1 MKNVKLAQG
10 FASSTRGAIRK
21 TTKKLNGGFL
31 PPYKPTQS
39 TQISSKVEVC
49 GYRSGDTIIVA
60 FPYRGYNPSKDTCDG
75 WAISPKGTRLKKR
88 VSLRNCR
95 KVSAKTLLSESDWIF
110 ATASVNFP
118 KNSYRVT
125 LTSLSA
131 SLAAEKAAEKAAKE
145 AAKLASK
152 EAKEAAKLA
161 SKEAKEAA
169 KLASKEAK
177 EARKTR
183 KRVSLSEGLSIL
195 LEIGEKK
202 QRESLNKKPKKQRK
216 QRIKNKKVE
225 RENYETLS
233 MMRGAKSKAKHRI
246 GRKVETFYH
255 KANFAP
261 VKVR

>member
-152 EAKEAAKLA
+152 EAKEA
-161 SKEAKEAA
+161 
-169 KLASKEAK
+169 
-177 EARKTR
+177 RKTR